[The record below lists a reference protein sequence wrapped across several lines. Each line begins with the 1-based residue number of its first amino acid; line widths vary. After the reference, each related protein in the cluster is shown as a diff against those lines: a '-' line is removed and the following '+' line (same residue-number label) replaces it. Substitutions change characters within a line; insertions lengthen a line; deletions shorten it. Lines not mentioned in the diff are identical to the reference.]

1 MIEVLFFAKLR
12 EDLGVSRL
20 SIEITPEITN
30 VASLQ
35 NWLIDQSGESWAVI
49 LNNNIIRSVN
59 QQVVESDHVI
69 SDGNEVAF
77 FPPVTGG

>member
-35 NWLIDQSGESWAVI
+35 NWLIDQYGESWAVI